1 MKRKIIWMIALNIIL
16 ILANPAAS
24 PALAQDGTP
33 PPVIAEGQTA
43 VSLPW
48 FVPVIL
54 VIALVVGVTLL
65 NQRIAAA
72 TKKPFNP
79 SSCVPLMDDEPGEK
93 KK

>member
-1 MKRKIIWMIALNIIL
+1 MKLKALWAGILNILL

-24 PALAQDGTP
+24 LALAQDGTP
-33 PPVIAEGQTA
+33 PPVIVEGQTA

-54 VIALVVGVTLL
+54 AIALVIGVTLL